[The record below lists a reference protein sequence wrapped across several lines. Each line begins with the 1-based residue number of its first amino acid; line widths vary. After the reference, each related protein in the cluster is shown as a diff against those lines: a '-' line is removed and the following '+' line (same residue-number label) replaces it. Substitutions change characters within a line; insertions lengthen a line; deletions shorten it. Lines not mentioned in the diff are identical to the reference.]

1 MSFDFCFIGA
11 GNLATKLSLA
21 LKNNGFNIT
30 QVYSKTLQSA
40 ENLAKKLGSSFTN
53 SVSEINTNADLFIVA
68 LKDDVIEDVL
78 SKINFQNK
86 LIIHCA
92 GSLPLFVLAKYS
104 SNFGVLYPLQTFS
117 KNRDVN
123 FEEIPLF
130 VEANSK
136 KNEEIIL
143 SIADKISNTAT
154 ILNSEKRQMLHVS
167 AVFACNFVNYFY
179 TIAADLLESSG
190 IAFEVLRPLIME
202 TAEKVM
208 NMEPEEAQTG
218 PALRFDKKIME
229 KHMELL
235 NSNKDYQEL
244 YMSVSKGIFEYHK
257 KLK

>member
-92 GSLPLFVLAKYS
+92 GSLPLSVLAKYS